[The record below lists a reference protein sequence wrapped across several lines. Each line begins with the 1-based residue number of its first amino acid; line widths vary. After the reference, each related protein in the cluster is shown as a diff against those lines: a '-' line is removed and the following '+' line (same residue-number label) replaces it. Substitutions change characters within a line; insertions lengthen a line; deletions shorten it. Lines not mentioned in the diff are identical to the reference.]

1 MGTLAAVS
9 RCGKPEGVKKRLRT
23 ADIAKLKA
31 PRKKG
36 TRTSYAYV
44 VDTEMPSIS
53 VRLASSG
60 SRAWVVRHGGHESKR
75 TTLGSWP
82 EMTYAD
88 AVQAAAQVLAAVQ
101 VPLPK
106 RKRSAPRTWDDV
118 VEIFKVEHVSRRSGR
133 TPGEDRNQVRRLG
146 IFCETFGSKR
156 PRDLTSADVR
166 TWLEPHVQR
175 APTEANRLRALAR
188 QLWNY
193 AFRMGGLVIG
203 ANPVSADTVRAQ
215 KENRRRR
222 DITSEE
228 AARLLRGI
236 EALGDAEARDAI
248 LWVWA
253 VAGRCSE
260 ALTLRW
266 ENVRDSVAWIPDSK
280 GGHPLT
286 WPLEGL
292 TAEIIKRQRARVGA
306 SNPWVFPS
314 PKDRSK
320 PRKFPVR
327 QFRAAVK
334 DADLKDVQPK
344 DLRHLRATQ
353 AVRGGAPI
361 ASVSRMLGHTDV
373 SVTMRYLDL
382 GAEDYRGIVAM
393 PLAGVGS

>member
-1 MGTLAAVS
+1 M
-9 RCGKPEGVKKRLRT
+9 KKRLRT
-23 ADIAKLKA
+23 ADIAKLKL
-31 PRKKG
+31 PKKKG

-53 VRLASSG
+53 LRLASSG
-60 SRAWVVRHGGHESKR
+60 SRAWVVRHGGHQSKR
-75 TTLGSWP
+75 TTLGDWP
-82 EMTYAD
+82 ELTYAD
-88 AVQAAAQVLAAVQ
+88 AVQAAAQVLASVE
-101 VPLPK
+101 VPVPK
-106 RKRSAPRTWDDV
+106 RQRSTPKTWADV

-146 IFCETFGSKR
+146 IFCETFGTHR
-156 PRDLTSADVR
+156 PRDLSSAHVR
-166 TWLEPHVQR
+166 AWLEPHIKR

-193 AFRMGGLVIG
+193 ALRMGGLVIG

-215 KENRRRR
+215 KEKRRRR
-222 DITSEE
+222 DITSDE
-228 AARLLRGI
+228 ASRLLAAI

-260 ALTLRW
+260 SLTLRW
-266 ENVRDSVAWIPDSK
+266 ENVRESVAWIPDSK
-280 GGHPLT
+280 GGHALT

-292 TAEIIKRQRARVGA
+292 TADIIERQRARGGGG
-306 SNPWVFPS
+306 NPWVFPS
-314 PKDRSK
+314 PKDRSR

-327 QFRAAVK
+327 QFRAAVA
-334 DADLKDVQPK
+334 DADLEDVQPK

-393 PLAGVGS
+393 PLAGAGS